1 MGRGT
6 GVWRPY
12 QVPCGGV
19 RRNARRKRAADKGFR
34 SRIISESAT
43 PPVSWKGSRACL
55 YERKLLL
62 QKGNWMCLARWGGGG
77 GQRAPLKCHPLKIPK
92 VHICDLTFQ
101 TSVGPYDL
109 VKGSTPR
116 AATMW
121 VQPATC
127 GFGDGGRNP
136 VETVNEK
143 GRRRNHDEPEMGC
156 VTLT

>member
-1 MGRGT
+1 M
-6 GVWRPY
+6 P
-12 QVPCGGV
+12 V
-19 RRNARRKRAADKGFR
+19 REETSFAKGELDVF
-34 SRIISESAT
+34 SS
-43 PPVSWKGSRACL
+43 L
-55 YERKLLL
+55 
-62 QKGNWMCLARWGGGG
+62 GGG
-77 GQRAPLKCHPLKIPK
+77 GQRAPLKCRPLKIPK
-92 VHICDLTFQ
+92 VRICDLTFQ
-101 TSVGPYDL
+101 TSVGPFDL